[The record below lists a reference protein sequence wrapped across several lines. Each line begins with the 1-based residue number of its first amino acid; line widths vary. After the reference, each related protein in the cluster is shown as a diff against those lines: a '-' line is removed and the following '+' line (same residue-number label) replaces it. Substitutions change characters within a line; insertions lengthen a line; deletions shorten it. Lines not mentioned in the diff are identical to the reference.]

1 MEICTCGHEAGQHV
15 AKYPH
20 DCCGND
26 DFCDCPKFASSG
38 AKRGFRVDFCANCGL
53 NWSEHK
59 QAQDE
64 EVSNPCTN
72 FVSEVLKHA

>member
-1 MEICTCGHEAGQHV
+1 MGQHV
-15 AKYPH
+15 INYPH

-26 DFCDCPKFASSG
+26 DFCDCRTFMVSVP
-38 AKRGFRVDFCANCGL
+38 RLRVDFCANCGL

-72 FVSEVLKHA
+72 FVSEVLNHA